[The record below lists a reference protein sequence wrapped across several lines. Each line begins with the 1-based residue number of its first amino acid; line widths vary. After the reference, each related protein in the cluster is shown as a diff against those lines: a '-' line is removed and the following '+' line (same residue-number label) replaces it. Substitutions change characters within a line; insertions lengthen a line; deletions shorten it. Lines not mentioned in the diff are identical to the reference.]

1 MDVSYMYESDELGIS
16 FKRGIFWPEYTML
29 LWLETIFPDS

>member
-16 FKRGIFWPEYTML
+16 FKKAFSSLNI
-29 LWLETIFPDS
+29 LWSYG